1 MTKLRLL
8 ALLAVVALLLFP
20 AVASADTPPERPCRF
35 YGTVTADGQAV
46 PDGTVITAVVK
57 GQEFETTTPVEEYGT
72 STYAI
77 KITQPAG
84 ESFGNETVTFMIG
97 DGPAKETGVWDLG
110 ENKELNLTSGEPTAT
125 PVAGAI
131 TSVEV
136 TSLPA
141 GSEPTVEWDADTGE
155 LTLGIPDGDKGDKGD
170 TGAQGV
176 QGDPGKDA
184 PIAIPIVALVLAV
197 IAIGVAAM
205 AMRRKS

>member
-1 MTKLRLL
+1 MTKLRVL

-20 AVASADTPPERPCRF
+20 TVAVAQTPERPCRF
-35 YGTVTADGQAV
+35 YGTVMADGQPV

-57 GQEFETTTPVEEYGT
+57 GQEFETTTPVDVYGP

-77 KITQPAG
+77 KVEQPIG
-84 ESFGNETVTFMIG
+84 ESFGNQTVTFMIG
-97 DGPAKETGVWDLG
+97 DGPAKETSVWDLG
-110 ENKELNLTSGEPTAT
+110 ANKELNLTAGEPTPT

-141 GSEPTVEWDADTGE
+141 GSEPTVGWDATTGK

-205 AMRRKS
+205 AMRRKT